1 MRLLNKA
8 AVVGSGVLMIH
19 ATICAIQHRTYLK
32 AVQQPFEYPPLEITV
47 QCILALA
54 LGMWGMIGLAG
65 NFVPIRTTT
74 HLSKQF
80 RAAPTHLSAPR

>member
-1 MRLLNKA
+1 L
-8 AVVGSGVLMIH
+8 VL
-19 ATICAIQHRTYLK
+19 TLQ
-32 AVQQPFEYPPLEITV
+32 ITV